1 MKIDKINKENIH
13 SFSIGKFQ
21 ILKIEGCEVLV
32 RYFEHFS
39 PLNEDPLY
47 IIEVGPMHKKIN
59 NHRLLSVVL
68 PTGRCPFTLSIFH

>member
-1 MKIDKINKENIH
+1 MKIDKIDKGNIR
-13 SFSIGKFQ
+13 SFGIGKFQ

-47 IIEVGPMHKKIN
+47 IIEVGPTHKKLNFLNEEISFEN
-59 NHRLLSVVL
+59 IVDLDDIEQLML
-68 PTGRCPFTLSIFH
+68 